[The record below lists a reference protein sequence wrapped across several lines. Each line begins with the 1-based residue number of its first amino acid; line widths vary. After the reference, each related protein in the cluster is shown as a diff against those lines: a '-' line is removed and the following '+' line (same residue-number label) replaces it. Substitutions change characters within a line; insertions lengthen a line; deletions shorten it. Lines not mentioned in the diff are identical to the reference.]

1 MPTIRTETLV
11 YTISGALAGLAAV
24 VNVAK
29 QATATQ
35 GTGQFMELT
44 AITAVVLGGTVIT
57 GGKATVVG
65 TALGVLTIGAIQ
77 SGVRLF
83 GQEDQLAWFLVG
95 AALLIAVEAQKWR
108 APKSQ

>member
-1 MPTIRTETLV
+1 
-11 YTISGALAGLAAV
+11 

-108 APKSQ
+108 APKSL